1 MTTLGEAYVEVHA
14 DTKPFAKELD
24 KQIRSILKKMD
35 VTVGT
40 EGVKIGATLGKGVAD
55 GMDKETD
62 RSLLSW
68 QRRFVLWARETGR
81 KGFDEFEGSFRRMA
95 KGNFI
100 LFRVLGNLG
109 ERMLSISRTFLK
121 VTKSAYDFGKSLLQA
136 NRAMISLG
144 FEGIKS
150 LLGFANDFSR
160 SLASAQQAGANL
172 VGAITSLAASAATG
186 AAGLAAMA
194 AAMVLLISAMAALAA
209 ILIVAAAPFAAL
221 LGFALALPAALSV
234 MFAIIAPLTI
244 ALRDLGD
251 ALDLVFESDPK
262 KLADGLKKLTPT
274 MQSLVMGLRTV
285 APLLKAIQTT
295 VQKAFFGPVMMSLIP
310 AIRSV
315 APLLQRG
322 LSLAAR
328 AMGMFV
334 ANALTLVD
342 HPAFRRFIDE
352 LFPTVARMIDTMGPP
367 IIRLMVA
374 LANAATAALPTV
386 ELLIGKL
393 GGFIDSFA
401 TWIED
406 AIADG
411 RFQQFL
417 DDAIA
422 SAQSIWNLVKALI
435 ALFAEMFMQT
445 DEGGRKFLDKITQ
458 AINKFTTW
466 LKSPDGK
473 QALAEAVV
481 LALAF
486 AAAFSLAL
494 KVIRIVVT
502 ELSRA
507 VGIAVTLLR
516 LLGIIEAKKNPGAGV
531 AGGAQAGVNQFS
543 GGGVVGYDQLAM
555 VHKGEPILDP
565 ANSPDKNRGILA
577 EAGMLDLLTQ
587 PSVTNVYIGN
597 RQLDAYVD
605 YRIQQNN
612 RVTASSLRSGSR
624 R

>member
-1 MTTLGEAYVEVHA
+1 MATLGEAYVEIHA
-14 DTKPFAKELD
+14 DTKPFAKELN
-24 KQIRSILKKMD
+24 KQVKEILRKLD
-35 VTVGT
+35 VVVGT
-40 EGVKIGATLGKGVAD
+40 EGAKVGATLGTKIGE

-68 QRRFVLWARETGR
+68 QRRFVLWARETGK
-81 KGFDEFEGSFRRMA
+81 KGVDEFEGSFQRLAR
-95 KGNFI
+95 GNFI
-100 LFRVLGNLG
+100 LFRVIGGLGQRLIN
-109 ERMLSISRTFLK
+109 ISKTFIK
-121 VTKSAYDFGKSLLQA
+121 ITKASFEFGRSLLQA
-136 NRAMISLG
+136 NKAMISLG

-172 VGAITSLAASAATG
+172 VGSLTALGASAATG

-194 AAMVLLISAMAALAA
+194 AAMVLLIGAMAALAA

-221 LGFALALPAALSV
+221 LGFALALPAAFGV
-234 MFAIIAPLTI
+234 MLAVIAPLVI
-244 ALRDLGD
+244 ALQDLGD
-251 ALDLVFESDPK
+251 ALELVFESDPK

-274 MQSLVMGLRTV
+274 MQTLVMGLRTI
-285 APLLKAIQTT
+285 APLLKAIQAT
-295 VQKAFFGPVMMSLIP
+295 VQKAFLGPVMMALIP

-322 LSLAAR
+322 LGLAAK
-328 AMGMFV
+328 ALGVFV

-352 LFPTVARMIDTMGPP
+352 LFPAVARMIETMGPP
-367 IIRLMVA
+367 IIRLMTA
-374 LANAATAALPTV
+374 LASAATAALPTV

-393 GGFIDSFA
+393 GGFIDAFA

-411 RFQQFL
+411 RFQKFL

-422 SAQSIWNLVKALI
+422 SAGAIWDLIKALI
-435 ALFAEMFMQT
+435 GLFAEMFTQT
-445 DEGGRKFLDKITQ
+445 DEGGRKFLEKITQ

-466 LKSPDGK
+466 LKSPEGK
-473 QALAEAVV
+473 KALAEAVV

-486 AAAFSLAL
+486 AEAFAIAL
-494 KVIRIVVT
+494 GIIKVVVT

-507 VGIAVTLLR
+507 VGIATALLR
-516 LLGIIEAKKNPGAGV
+516 LLGIIEAKKNPG
-531 AGGAQAGVNQFS
+531 GGIASGAAAGVNQFA
-543 GGGVVGYDQLAM
+543 GGGVVGYDQLAV
-555 VHKGEPILDP
+555 VHRGEPILDP
-565 ANSPDKNRGILA
+565 ANSPDRNRGILA
-577 EAGMLDLLTQ
+577 EAGMLDLLSQ
-587 PSVTNVYIGN
+587 PNVTNVYVGN
-597 RQLDAYVD
+597 RQLDAYID

-612 RVTASSLRSGSR
+612 RVTASALRSGSR

>member
-1 MTTLGEAYVEVHA
+1 MATLGEAYVEIHA
-14 DTKPFAKELD
+14 DTKPFAKELN
-24 KQIRSILKKMD
+24 KQVKEILRKLD
-35 VTVGT
+35 VVVGT
-40 EGVKIGATLGKGVAD
+40 EGAKVGATLGTKIGE

-68 QRRFVLWARETGR
+68 RRRFVLWARDTSK
-81 KGFDEFEGSFRRMA
+81 KGLDEFEGAFRRMA
-95 KGNFI
+95 RGNFI
-100 LFRVLGNLG
+100 LFRVIGGLG
-109 ERMLSISRTFLK
+109 ERLISISKTFIK
-121 VTKSAYDFGKSLLQA
+121 VTKASYEFGRTLLQA
-136 NRAMISLG
+136 NKAMISLG

-172 VGAITSLAASAATG
+172 VGALTSLAASAATG

-209 ILIVAAAPFAAL
+209 ILIVAAAPFAML
-221 LGFALALPAALSV
+221 LGFALAAPAAFGVILAV
-234 MFAIIAPLTI
+234 IAPLVI
-244 ALRDLGD
+244 ALQDLGD
-251 ALDLVFESDPK
+251 ALELVFESDPK

-274 MQSLVMGLRTV
+274 MQGLVMGLRTV
-285 APLLKAIQTT
+285 APLLKAIQAT
-295 VQKAFFGPVMMSLIP
+295 VQKAFLGPIMMALVP

-322 LSLAAR
+322 LGLAAK
-328 AMGMFV
+328 AMGVFV

-352 LFPTVARMIDTMGPP
+352 LFPAVARMIETMGPP

-386 ELLIGKL
+386 EMLIGKL

-406 AIADG
+406 AITDG

-422 SAQSIWNLVKALI
+422 SAQSIWDLTKALI
-435 ALFAEMFMQT
+435 MLFAEMFTQT
-445 DEGGRKFLDKITQ
+445 DEGGRKFLEKITQ

-466 LKSPDGK
+466 LKSPEGK
-473 QALAEAVV
+473 KALAEAVV

-486 AAAFSLAL
+486 AEAFAIAL
-494 KVIRIVVT
+494 KTIRIVVT
-502 ELSRA
+502 QLSRA
-507 VGIAVTLLR
+507 VAIAIALLR
-516 LLGIIEAKKNPGAGV
+516 LLGIIEAKKPGAGV
-531 AGGAQAGVNQFS
+531 ASGAQAGVNQFS
-543 GGGVVGYDQLAM
+543 GGGVVGYDQLAV
-555 VHKGEPILDP
+555 VHRGEPILDP
-565 ANSPDKNRGILA
+565 ANSPDRNRGILA
-577 EAGMLDLLTQ
+577 EAGMLDLLNQ

-597 RQLDAYVD
+597 QQLDAYID

-612 RVTASSLRSGSR
+612 RATASALRSGSR